1 MWCAY
6 AFAVLALIALPSALG
21 GGLLPLIQWVSQTF
35 IQLVMLS
42 VIMVGQNILGKS
54 ADKRS
59 EMTYKDA
66 EAILQEAEQI
76 QAHLM
81 AQDAA
86 INTLLDRVEAK
97 LAGA

>member
-1 MWCAY
+1 
-6 AFAVLALIALPSALG
+6 
-21 GGLLPLIQWVSQTF
+21 
-35 IQLVMLS
+35 
-42 VIMVGQNILGKS
+42 MVGQNILGKS

>member
-1 MWCAY
+1 
-6 AFAVLALIALPSALG
+6 
-21 GGLLPLIQWVSQTF
+21 
-35 IQLVMLS
+35 
-42 VIMVGQNILGKS
+42 
-54 ADKRS
+54 
-59 EMTYKDA
+59 MTYKDA